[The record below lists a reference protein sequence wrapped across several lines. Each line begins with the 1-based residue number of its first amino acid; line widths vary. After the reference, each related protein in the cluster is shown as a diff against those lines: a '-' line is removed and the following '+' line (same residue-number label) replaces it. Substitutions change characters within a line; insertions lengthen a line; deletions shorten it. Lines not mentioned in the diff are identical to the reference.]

1 MILKL
6 WKHLTRRRR
15 MHFFSILAL
24 MIIASIMEVVS
35 IGAIVPF
42 LGALTSPEKIFQ
54 HTITQPLIQTFEI
67 TKPSQLLLPL
77 TILFVAATLLA

>member
-6 WKHLTRRRR
+6 WKHLTKRRR

-42 LGALTSPEKIFQ
+42 LGALRFFSI
-54 HTITQPLIQTFEI
+54 
-67 TKPSQLLLPL
+67 LLLNL
-77 TILFVAATLLA
+77 